1 VTAGDAPVK
10 DLARNR
16 QASHL
21 YLLLEKFEAGIV
33 LLGPEVKSI
42 RAGQVQL
49 REAFA
54 QVQQGELWLVNCH
67 VTPWAQHTHL
77 TLTPLDPLRRRKL
90 LLHGDEIA
98 KLDGKVREKGLTL
111 IPLRVYLKRGKVK
124 VELALAKGKTGVDKR
139 DALREKDLD
148 REAARELRE
157 R

>member
-1 VTAGDAPVK
+1 VTAEDSPVK
-10 DLARNR
+10 ELVRNR
-16 QASHL
+16 QAWHL
-21 YLLLEKFEAGIV
+21 YTLLDKFEAGLV

-42 RAGQVQL
+42 RAGKVQL

-54 QVQQGELWLVNCH
+54 VVERGELWLLNCH
-67 VTPWAQHTHL
+67 ITPWAQHTHL

-98 KLDGKVREKGLTL
+98 KLAGKVKEKGLTL
-111 IPLRVYLKRGKVK
+111 VPLRIYLKRGKVK
-124 VELALAKGKTGVDKR
+124 LELALGKGKTGVDKR

-148 REAARELRE
+148 REAARDLRE

>member
-1 VTAGDAPVK
+1 VTAADAPVK

-21 YLLLEKFEAGIV
+21 YLLLDKFEAGIV

-42 RAGQVQL
+42 RAGQIQL
-49 REAFA
+49 REAFV

-124 VELALAKGKTGVDKR
+124 LELALAKGKTGVDKR